1 MEKQI
6 IYYYQRGIASY
17 QIAKHFNVS
26 NTYVR
31 NLLKKSG
38 IPLRGHE
45 TTNKMSARRRSPQQN
60 KEITRK
66 ASEANLGSVHT
77 PTHRAKLAL
86 SRQLKPS
93 IDPVYEQPLV
103 DLCKKTGIEVV
114 PQKAFDRFNVD
125 LYLPA
130 YNVVIEIFG
139 GGFHNKK
146 DAVDLFNNKIKHL
159 SNKKIPVLIVWA
171 DKLTYDPKTVLK
183 IAKGSK
189 EPIAI
194 INGDGTSTTR
204 GMSDITGL

>member
-1 MEKQI
+1 MNN
-6 IYYYQRGIASY
+6 
-17 QIAKHFNVS
+17 HC
-26 NTYVR
+26 
-31 NLLKKSG
+31 KKSG
-38 IPLRGHE
+38 
-45 TTNKMSARRRSPQQN
+45 
-60 KEITRK
+60 
-66 ASEANLGSVHT
+66 V
-77 PTHRAKLAL
+77 
-86 SRQLKPS
+86 
-93 IDPVYEQPLV
+93 
-103 DLCKKTGIEVV
+103 EVV

-125 LYLPA
+125 LYLPK

-159 SNKKIPVLIVWA
+159 SNKKVPVLIVWA

-204 GMSDITGL
+204 GINDIII